1 MNSKQRRAFKKT
13 QIEKIEDELFTLE
26 TSINTI
32 VQNLDKEKLKSAS
45 LQVLK
50 YIRND
55 IHRIETRINL
65 INK

>member
-45 LQVLK
+45 LQMLK
-50 YIRND
+50 AIRTD